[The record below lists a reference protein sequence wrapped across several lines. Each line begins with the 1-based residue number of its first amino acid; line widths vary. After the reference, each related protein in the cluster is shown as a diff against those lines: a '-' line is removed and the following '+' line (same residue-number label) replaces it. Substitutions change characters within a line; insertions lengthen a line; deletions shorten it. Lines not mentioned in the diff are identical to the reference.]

1 MKLFL
6 FVACLLFPLASLIA
20 QEDTT
25 NYQRAIRLIDQGTHD
40 EAMELLRPYLDEER
54 YGNLSGYA
62 RYHFA
67 RAAYENRQYELAKNV
82 LAELLER
89 SAWERADEARYL
101 LALTHFQLSAPSEAL
116 RQVDAIRDESL
127 KREAHEAS
135 YEFLKISSSS
145 LLSLQYAAYPEN
157 LGLVMALKEK
167 LESQRSLSSSE
178 QEIYQEIRNA
188 AYTQMGNG
196 DKIAPDEVLD
206 VAVVLP
212 FNYDGGSGVNSLQ
225 KNNFVLQLYQGIMMA
240 FEEAKARGVAVNF
253 QTFDTERSAEKVS
266 QILRDPFLRKADVIL
281 GPIYPEET
289 AEVAAFA
296 QIYEIPQ
303 INPLSNIDDNIRDF
317 RYSYLFRPSVQAL
330 SQKVI
335 DYCRRFEGNRV
346 ALAYSGAS
354 RDEQLAGMFTEMA
367 RRSGLEIVNSQK
379 LSTRE
384 TREFFESLGLGNEE
398 GASVDVIVIFSDD
411 PNIASPTF
419 ALVESLESGIP
430 VVVMESWLYFNFAN
444 YEMME
449 SQNFHFVGNN
459 TVDFTDEKLTE
470 FRERFLEKFNEYPSS
485 FVYMGYDLTDMVSR
499 VINAASGFDFQENL
513 NRKGFQEGN
522 LTFGFDFSNVKY
534 NNYVPILRLE
544 EGVLTIEEE

>member
-135 YEFLKISSSS
+135 YEFLKVSSSS

-384 TREFFESLGLGNEE
+384 TREFFETLGLGNEE

-485 FVYMGYDLTDMVSR
+485 FVYMGYDLTDMVCR